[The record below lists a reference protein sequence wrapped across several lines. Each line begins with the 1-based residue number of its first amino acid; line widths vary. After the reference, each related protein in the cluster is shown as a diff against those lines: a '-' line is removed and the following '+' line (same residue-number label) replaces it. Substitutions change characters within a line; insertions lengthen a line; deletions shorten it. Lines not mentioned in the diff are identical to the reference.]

1 MNSSLDRVLVRNLR
15 DGPHWLQG
23 TIIERKGPLS
33 YLVQLTSG
41 AVWRRHIDHILE
53 SVDSP
58 QEEPVTPEPV
68 ISVPEE
74 LPSPSS
80 IPVDVTPPTVPVTEQ
95 SDISTDETAVSEP
108 APVLTDYQSETVQTP
123 PRRYPQRQHRP
134 PERYRDLIW

>member
-1 MNSSLDRVLVRNLR
+1 MSEASGAKEKDHDHHTRRREFFIGQRVLVRNLR

-23 TIIERKGPLS
+23 TIIGQKRSLS

-41 AVWRRHIDHILE
+41 AVWRRQIDHILE

-58 QEEPVTPEPV
+58 QEEPVTPEPI

-80 IPVDVTPPTVPVTEQ
+80 TPVDITPPTVPVTEQ
-95 SDISTDETAVSEP
+95 SDISTDETGV
-108 APVLTDYQSETVQTP
+108 
-123 PRRYPQRQHRP
+123 
-134 PERYRDLIW
+134 